1 MRTLPTYAAVAVL
14 LLAGPALAQDASL
27 TPANGA
33 IALSASSLSEPHTL
47 SVAVGGDTDASTL
60 SSGCAGQ
67 ITPAATTHLNF
78 TAGQAPLTIRASS
91 ANVPGLMV
99 VTPDGSL
106 FCAVSDN
113 GANPTLRFGAPQS
126 GRYAIWVASE
136 SGVTSAQL
144 TFSGE

>member
-1 MRTLPTYAAVAVL
+1 MRNLPTYTAIA
-14 LLAGPALAQDASL
+14 LAILASPALAQDANL
-27 TPANGA
+27 TPTNGA
-33 IALSASSLSEPHTL
+33 TVLSASSLSEPHAL
-47 SVAVGGDTDASTL
+47 SVAAGGDLDASAL

-78 TAGQAPLTIRASS
+78 TAGQAPLTISASS

-99 VTPDGSL
+99 VTPDGNL